1 MIEFTPSAEYAA
13 SRAVVS
19 PADVLRVPPHDI
31 DAEQGVLAACLIS
44 PDVVPKV
51 ADLLVPGDFYRS
63 AHAKLYGVI
72 AGLYVGGHSVSVASV
87 VHECEHAQILDEIG
101 GRAFVTDIVRGIA
114 HGSNA
119 VDYARVVRDK
129 ALARSMIHEA
139 MQTMAAAYGGEAPTL
154 VLERTT
160 RRLVNLST
168 SFTKAEEKSWPWE
181 TDTTMESSKT
191 TLEWVLRGFLAK
203 GAVSL
208 LVGQPKAG
216 KSWWVYALLAA
227 MERGDEEFVGYPL
240 HGRRAVVLSEEAP
253 GTILGKRRR
262 FGGSDAGAAFLT
274 RTAAFP
280 PRPLRVVIDEA
291 MRKAREIGAET
302 IVVDTWAIWAH
313 LPPDAEKDA
322 GATQK
327 ALEPLLAAAGQG
339 FAVLVVHHM
348 KKADG
353 EDGTSV
359 RGSSALLGTIDILI
373 ELRRFG
379 EGDEGGGDG
388 KSGKRALKT
397 MGRFEECPE
406 EVIVEL
412 QGDRFINRG
421 TAKSARVASLSDKV
435 VDAIT
440 NAPAP
445 VSFSEVAGLV
455 GVSTS
460 GGRAKAGLHAALRL
474 ATDEKRIQTWA
485 GDGSKWNPTKYAPP
499 GVERPITPPAK
510 GS

>member
-1 MIEFTPSAEYAA
+1 MNAQTAPASPMVDEILRIPPHSAEAEAA
-13 SRAVVS
+13 VIGATLLRGSMCGDTLALS
-19 PADVLRVPPHDI
+19 PSDFYHIVNADLWAFMQGCVERDGTVDVLILR
-31 DAEQGVLAACLIS
+31 DAIRSAPSYREVKADELLAALQTAVDSSVSANNAGRYARI
-44 PDVVPKV
+44 V
-51 ADLLVPGDFYRS
+51 AEKAALRRILYATEAIRKAAYDGEEADDLL
-63 AHAKLYGVI
+63 
-72 AGLYVGGHSVSVASV
+72 
-87 VHECEHAQILDEIG
+87 
-101 GRAFVTDIVRGIA
+101 GRVRA
-114 HGSNA
+114 L
-119 VDYARVVRDK
+119 VDR
-129 ALARSMIHEA
+129 E
-139 MQTMAAAYGGEAPTL
+139 AAARA
-154 VLERTT
+154 
-160 RRLVNLST
+160 T
-168 SFTKAEEKSWPWE
+168 SSKDSFPWE

-499 GVERPITPPAK
+499 GVERPVTPPAK